1 MSRRLWQVPMVPEM
15 AYQKSDSFMH
25 RLHPIAKLVF
35 IICYFIL
42 VIVLANI
49 FLSIILL
56 ILILVLV
63 RASKIPLTLFAKRTR
78 FILVFSIVLFLAQI
92 VFNHQ
97 GKTLF
102 TLIPSFIPFIGGA
115 IPVTNL
121 GIESGVVIAC
131 RFLSIITSSY
141 LFVSTT
147 HPNEFAYALMQAG
160 LPYRY
165 GFTLIITLRFLP
177 LFGSEFGMVRK
188 AQLARGMEVSI
199 KPSKIMRTL
208 RLTFLPLLVSGM
220 SKVEALSISMEGRGF
235 GYSNRRTFIRKIRT
249 RRVDT
254 VVTAAIVSFTVAAC
268 VWTIWFGLPFEYHI

>member
-1 MSRRLWQVPMVPEM
+1 MVPEM

-25 RLHPIAKLVF
+25 RLHPIPKLVF
-35 IICYFIL
+35 IVCFFIL
-42 VIVLANI
+42 VMTMASI
-49 FLSIILL
+49 FLSIALL
-56 ILILVLV
+56 ILILILV
-63 RASKIPLTLFAKRTR
+63 RASRIPLTLFARRTR

-92 VFNHQ
+92 IFNNQ
-97 GKTLF
+97 GRTLF
-102 TLIPSFIPFIGGA
+102 TLIPSFVPFFGGA
-115 IPVTNL
+115 IPVTNM

-131 RFLSIITSSY
+131 RFLSIITLSY

-188 AQLARGMEVSI
+188 AQLARGMEISV
-199 KPSKIMRTL
+199 KPSKILRTL

-235 GYSNRRTFIRKIRT
+235 GYSSKRTFVRKIRT
-249 RRVDT
+249 RRVD
-254 VVTAAIVSFTVAAC
+254 VLVAVAIVSFTVVAV

>member
-1 MSRRLWQVPMVPEM
+1 MVPEI
-15 AYQKSDSFMH
+15 AYQKSNSFMH
-25 RLHPIAKLVF
+25 RLHPITKLVF
-35 IICYFIL
+35 ILCYFIL

-56 ILILVLV
+56 ILILILV
-63 RASKIPLTLFAKRTR
+63 RASNIPLILFARRTR
-78 FILVFSIVLFLAQI
+78 FILIFSIVLFVAQ
-92 VFNHQ
+92 VMFNHQ
-97 GKTLF
+97 GRTLF

-115 IPVTNL
+115 IPVTSV
-121 GIESGVVIAC
+121 GIETGMVIAC
-131 RFLSIITSSY
+131 RFLSIITSSF

-199 KPSKIMRTL
+199 RPRKIMRTL
-208 RLTFLPLLVSGM
+208 RLTFIPLLVSGM

-235 GYSNRRTFIRKIRT
+235 GHSSKRTFVRRIRT
-249 RRVDT
+249 RRVDAAA
-254 VVTAAIVSFTVAAC
+254 TAAIVSFTIVVC
-268 VWTIWFGLPFEYHI
+268 VWTMWFGLPFEYHI